1 MKQKNKIIEYN
12 KNKNGQLLTEEKLSV
27 IIIRFLLNI
36 EMEKVDNKNLSI
48 KENNLFDSISK
59 QYLWEKEIYDNT
71 EKFNEEIMEYKKFN
85 IYVKNAYDFYCS
97 ISSKSKK
104 NFEKRKNEMLDK
116 IIYEKNKESEAK
128 NQKDN
133 EENEKKIL
141 EKKDDPTIQDF
152 NILDEDEID
161 EDQDY

>member
-1 MKQKNKIIEYN
+1 
-12 KNKNGQLLTEEKLSV
+12 
-27 IIIRFLLNI
+27 
-36 EMEKVDNKNLSI
+36 
-48 KENNLFDSISK
+48 
-59 QYLWEKEIYDNT
+59 
-71 EKFNEEIMEYKKFN
+71 MEYKKFN

-104 NFEKRKNEMLDK
+104 NFENRKNEMLDK

-152 NILDEDEID
+152 NIQDDAEID

>member
-1 MKQKNKIIEYN
+1 MIFI
-12 KNKNGQLLTEEKLSV
+12 V
-27 IIIRFLLNI
+27 VFLL
-36 EMEKVDNKNLSI
+36 KV
-48 KENNLFDSISK
+48 
-59 QYLWEKEIYDNT
+59 
-71 EKFNEEIMEYKKFN
+71 
-85 IYVKNAYDFYCS
+85 
-97 ISSKSKK
+97 KK
-104 NFEKRKNEMLDK
+104 NFEKIKNEMQDK

-161 EDQDY
+161 EDKEY